1 MLGKKL
7 KESEKVLTQIHK
19 RFVKEIL
26 EKLLKEL
33 QEKIL
38 QKNLKK
44 QWILERIFKK
54 KSAGIYVGIFEEISE
69 KIPGGILKEF

>member
-44 QWILERIFKK
+44 Q
-54 KSAGIYVGIFEEISE
+54 
-69 KIPGGILKEF
+69 